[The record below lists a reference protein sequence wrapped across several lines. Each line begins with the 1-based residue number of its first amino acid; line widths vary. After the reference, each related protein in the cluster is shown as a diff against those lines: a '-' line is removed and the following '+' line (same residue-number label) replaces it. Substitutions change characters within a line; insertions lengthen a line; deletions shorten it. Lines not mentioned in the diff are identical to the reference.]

1 MPARITYTA
10 IFLIPL
16 LLTGCQTVNNSIDA
30 IGGIFSSKQAK
41 NCTGAD
47 CGAESLLDNRETNQN
62 WYCYGTTKEADWD
75 CQNAPDQAKIV
86 PITDATRNTP
96 TDTSIWPAATV
107 VDQSLAE
114 VAVASVIDTQP
125 ANLAPDS
132 LAADSLTADSTATA
146 DDAAIEEPNG
156 PSTSTSNLLDQPA
169 SYYTVQL
176 IAMKEEL
183 NILNYARL
191 NGLDDPLHVQ
201 IMVEGAPWYV
211 LLLGIYPD
219 QATADLAKDQWVRAK
234 NLKVVPWIR
243 RLGPLQDAIR
253 QVMNENEV

>member
-30 IGGIFSSKQAK
+30 IGGIFSNKQAK
-41 NCTGAD
+41 NCTGEN
-47 CGAESLLDNRETNQN
+47 CEAESLLDNRETKQN

-75 CQNAPDQAKIV
+75 CQNEPDQTKIV
-86 PITDATRNTP
+86 PITNETRSAP
-96 TDTSIWPAATV
+96 METSIWPAATV

-114 VAVASVIDTQP
+114 VTVAPVTDTQP
-125 ANLAPDS
+125 SDLAPSSVADS
-132 LAADSLTADSTATA
+132 LAADSTAAV
-146 DDAAIEEPNG
+146 DDALEASTG
-156 PSTSTSNLLDQPA
+156 PTTSTSNILDQPA
-169 SYYTVQL
+169 NYYTVQL

-191 NGLDDPLHVQ
+191 NGLDDPLYVQ
-201 IMVEGAPWYV
+201 IIAEGAPWYV
-211 LLLGIYPD
+211 LLLDIYPD

-234 NLKVVPWIR
+234 SLKVVPWIR

-253 QVMNENEV
+253 QVMDENEG